1 MNRKIMSLIIVL
13 IFSLCCISIAFAQ
26 NDTAEDIESDDSN
39 IETEDL
45 SNYILPISISNC
57 KIEFNDGFTG
67 FALDL
72 SKDKI
77 SEEDTFSPGEFSY
90 SQSENYVKSAI
101 IESYKQGREND
112 IANIVSKIIDGDLDT
127 QDSVIKE
134 VLSSEASIGDSEV
147 VSIDNTTEATFTF
160 ELLKSTNEEKS
171 DCLAYKVSLKTVEAP
186 DVLNAG
192 DDVQD
197 NSNDDN
203 ATPEDNDKKSADTGE
218 DKAAN
223 DDKDK
228 KSQDSQKTTENN
240 DNKKPEYSQKTTEDN
255 ANKKSAATNA
265 SDNQKN
271 DNESKA
277 NNTTV
282 NETNTTIVKTTTTVI
297 ENNTTIVH
305 NNVKEVNNTT
315 APENDTLTNLL
326 KAGNPILILIIVIAV
341 AVIAVVIMKRK
352 E

>member
-1 MNRKIMSLIIVL
+1 MEVITMNRKIMGLMIVL

-26 NDTAEDIESDDSN
+26 NDTVDDIESNASN

-45 SNYILPISISNC
+45 SNYILPISISNG

-67 FALDL
+67 FALDS

-77 SEEDTFSPGEFSY
+77 SEEDTFSLGEFSY

-101 IESYKQGREND
+101 IESYKQSREND

-127 QDSVIKE
+127 GDSVIKE
-134 VLSSEASIGDSEV
+134 VLSSEGSIGDSEV

-186 DVLNAG
+186 DVLNTS
-192 DDVQD
+192 DDGQN
-197 NSNDDN
+197 NSNDNN
-203 ATPEDNDKKSADTGE
+203 ATPEDNDKQSTDNGE

-228 KSQDSQKTTENN
+228 KSQDSQKTTE
-240 DNKKPEYSQKTTEDN
+240 DNE
-255 ANKKSAATNA
+255 NKKSAVTNI

-271 DNESKA
+271 DEGKA
-277 NNTTV
+277 NDTTV

-315 APENDTLTNLL
+315 APENNTLTNLL

-341 AVIAVVIMKRK
+341 VVIAVTIMKRK

>member
-1 MNRKIMSLIIVL
+1 MSLIIVL

-45 SNYILPISISNC
+45 SNYILPISINNG

-67 FALDL
+67 FALDS

-77 SEEDTFSPGEFSY
+77 SEEDTFSLGEFSY

-112 IANIVSKIIDGDLDT
+112 IANIVSKILDGDLDT
-127 QDSVIKE
+127 GDGVIKE
-134 VLSSEASIGDSEV
+134 VLSSEVSIGNSEV

-203 ATPEDNDKKSADTGE
+203 ATPEDNDKQSADTGE
-218 DKAAN
+218 DKTAN

-228 KSQDSQKTTENN
+228 KSQDSQKNTENN
-240 DNKKPEYSQKTTEDN
+240 DNKKSEDSQKTTEDN
-255 ANKKSAATNA
+255 DNKKSAATNA

-271 DNESKA
+271 NESKA
-277 NNTTV
+277 NDTTV

>member
-1 MNRKIMSLIIVL
+1 MNRKKMSLIIIL

-26 NDTAEDIESDDSN
+26 NDTIEDIESDDSN

-45 SNYILPISISNC
+45 SNYILPISISNG

-67 FALDL
+67 FALDS

-112 IANIVSKIIDGDLDT
+112 IANIVSKIIDGNLDT

-134 VLSSEASIGDSEV
+134 VLSSENNIGDSEV
-147 VSIDNTTEATFTF
+147 VSIDDTTEATFTF

-192 DDVQD
+192 DGGQD

-203 ATPEDNDKKSADTGE
+203 ITPEDNDKQSADTGE

-228 KSQDSQKTTENN
+228 KSQDSQKTTEDN
-240 DNKKPEYSQKTTEDN
+240 DNEKSEDSQKTTENNDN
-255 ANKKSAATNA
+255 EKSAATNA

-271 DNESKA
+271 DEGKA
-277 NNTTV
+277 NDTTV

-315 APENDTLTNLL
+315 APENNTLTNLL

>member
-26 NDTAEDIESDDSN
+26 NDTIEDIESDDSN

-45 SNYILPISISNC
+45 SNYILPTSISNG

-77 SEEDTFSPGEFSY
+77 SEEDTFSLGEFSY

-112 IANIVSKIIDGDLDT
+112 IANIVSKIIDGNLDT

-147 VSIDNTTEATFTF
+147 VSIDGTTEATFTF

-203 ATPEDNDKKSADTGE
+203 ATPEDNDKQSANTGE
-218 DKAAN
+218 DKTAN

-228 KSQDSQKTTENN
+228 KSQDSQKNTENN
-240 DNKKPEYSQKTTEDN
+240 DNKKSEDSQKTTEDN
-255 ANKKSAATNA
+255 DNKKSAATNA

-271 DNESKA
+271 NESKA
-277 NNTTV
+277 NDTTV

>member
-26 NDTAEDIESDDSN
+26 NDTIEDIESNDSN

-45 SNYILPISISNC
+45 SNYILPISISNG

-67 FALDL
+67 FALDS

-77 SEEDTFSPGEFSY
+77 SEDDTFSPGEFSY

-112 IANIVSKIIDGDLDT
+112 IANIVSKIIDGNLDT

-186 DVLNAG
+186 DILNAG
-192 DDVQD
+192 DDGKN

-203 ATPEDNDKKSADTGE
+203 ATLEDNDKQSTDTGE

-228 KSQDSQKTTENN
+228 KSQDSQKN
-240 DNKKPEYSQKTTEDN
+240 TEDN
-255 ANKKSAATNA
+255 DNEKSAVTNA

-277 NNTTV
+277 NDTTV

-315 APENDTLTNLL
+315 APENDTLTSLL